1 MRVVSLL
8 ICLFISGILQ
18 AQKGHI
24 TFQQQLPDSHPRY
37 LTDANGKSETLHLI
51 KTEVWAKDVFE
62 KLKRRTDIYANLTD
76 AQPDWLLSRLA
87 MYWQSHATDVY
98 IKGETFDHAGGEK
111 APAPTVRYTGTRG
124 TFATH
129 GRPRLEDVVP
139 YDDTDGNVTFC
150 NNALPGRPMESVHP
164 SKTGRN
170 IENLNREIMGIAR
183 DAAFLY
189 WLTGEERY
197 AKLATGV
204 FDTYMTGIYYRNVP
218 IDLNHGHQQTLVG
231 MSSFEVIHEDILYDI
246 VPLYD
251 FLYDY
256 LNARHADKMGIYA
269 GAFKK
274 WADNII
280 ANGVPHNNWN
290 LMQAHYIMNI
300 GMILE
305 DNDQYPDGKGREYY
319 IDYVLNRSSIRQWS
333 LARLADYGFDPQTG
347 IWAECPGYCNVVL
360 NDYTSFATLF
370 DRNLNFDLVKALPVI
385 SKAVSTTPQ
394 YLFPNRMLCGFG
406 DTHPGYLNT
415 APISRLIQ
423 NAQHNGK
430 KEQEDYFTAMLK
442 CFNPNAGQE
451 TGMKKDVRVSVNSFF
466 DDKPLELNPAIEA
479 GKIEDYVSPLFYAPN
494 VSWLVQRNGMNP
506 RHSLMISLNASEG
519 NHMHANGI
527 SMELYGKGYV
537 LGPDAGIG
545 LYLYSGLDYL
555 EYYSQFPSHNTVCV
569 DGISSYPVMKSNH
582 SFDLKS
588 SFPAPAKPGSAF
600 TPITYSDVY
609 FREPESRA
617 DQTRLMGIVT
627 TGPET
632 GYYVD
637 IFRSRKEQGGDKM
650 HDYFYHNLGQ
660 TLTLTAADGSDLN
673 LQPTEELAF
682 AGAHLYAYSYI
693 YDKKSAATDK
703 DIKAT
708 FTIDMPDNDDI
719 SMNLWMKGEAEREVF
734 TALSPMTEGLSRTP
748 GMPYNIREQPTL
760 TFVARQKGEAWNR
773 PFVAVYEPSSQK
785 EPGCISEVSFPE
797 VNSKNKN
804 SAVSVCVRQKDG
816 RTDYI
821 LSSDRPEETCSSGNM
836 SAQATYA
843 LWGSKQGNDCTL
855 FLGNGTLLSTPNI
868 IIKSATPANVL
879 LEYKNGTWHY
889 TASADCTVSL
899 NKKTYR
905 LKAVSEAT
913 KLK

>member
-51 KTEVWAKDVFE
+51 KTEAWAKDVFE

-170 IENLNREIMGIAR
+170 IESLNREIMGIAR

-189 WLTGEERY
+189 WLTGEEKY
-197 AKLATGV
+197 ARLATGV

-256 LNARHADKMGIYA
+256 LNARHADKMDIYA

-290 LMQAHYIMNI
+290 LMQARYIMNI

-305 DNDQYPDGKGREYY
+305 DNKQYPDGKGREYY

-347 IWAECPGYCNVVL
+347 IWTECPGYCNVVL

-385 SKAVSTTPQ
+385 SKAVSATPQ

-506 RHSLMISLNASEG
+506 RYSLMISLNASEG

-843 LWGSKQGNDCTL
+843 LWSNKQGNDCTL

>member
-37 LTDANGKSETLHLI
+37 LTDAKGKSETLHLI
-51 KTEVWAKDVFE
+51 KTEAWAKDVFE

-170 IENLNREIMGIAR
+170 IESLNREIMGIAR

-189 WLTGEERY
+189 WLTGEEKY
-197 AKLATGV
+197 ARLATGV

-256 LNARHADKMGIYA
+256 LNARHTDKMDIYA

-290 LMQAHYIMNI
+290 LMQARYIMNI

-385 SKAVSTTPQ
+385 SKAVSATPQ

-748 GMPYNIREQPTL
+748 SMPYNIKEQPTL

-843 LWGSKQGNDCTL
+843 LWGNKQGNNCTL

-913 KLK
+913 ECK